1 MASVRSLVT
10 AANATVGPMA
20 AQRRPEETKM
30 AVVPSAEET
39 ITISQMDQIL
49 FDWFGKDSWIIP
61 GGMRPLGLFRYLG
74 GQARAH
80 PSREP
85 GAPRR
90 LEAADQLLD
99 VICRRAEMRA
109 HNKGTQT
116 HTHIH
121 TLAHTKEYVPHG
133 WGVGGPGGMGG
144 LGVAR

>member
-61 GGMRPLGLFRYLG
+61 GGVIMTGVVLMSGLVSLKNNNKQQQQAFMRLR
-74 GQARAH
+74 
-80 PSREP
+80 
-85 GAPRR
+85 
-90 LEAADQLLD
+90 
-99 VICRRAEMRA
+99 V
-109 HNKGTQT
+109 GTQGAT
-116 HTHIH
+116 IMAMMMSLMVQERQN
-121 TLAHTKEYVPHG
+121 TLACTADK
-133 WGVGGPGGMGG
+133 
-144 LGVAR
+144 R